1 MKKLSLV
8 VLLGLALSAVVSGC
22 NNESSTP
29 PATTPAVTNAT
40 PAPAA
45 PADTNKP

>member
-22 NNESSTP
+22 NQNSGSDNT
-29 PATTPAVTNAT
+29 ASTNA
-40 PAPAA
+40 APAA
-45 PADTNKP
+45 PSTNGAH

>member
-22 NNESSTP
+22 NNSESSSSTP
-29 PATTPAVTNAT
+29 PATSTN
-40 PAPAA
+40 AA
-45 PADTNKP
+45 PATPSTNAP